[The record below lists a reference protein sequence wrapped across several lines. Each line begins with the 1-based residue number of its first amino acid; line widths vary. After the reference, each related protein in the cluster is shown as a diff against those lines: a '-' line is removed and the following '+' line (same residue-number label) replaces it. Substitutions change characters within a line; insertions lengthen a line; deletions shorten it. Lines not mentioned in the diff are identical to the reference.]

1 MSRLHECRSVKEV
14 FISEHMDTYFCTYA
28 SEKHHAA
35 RLLDY
40 SVEIVSDTN
49 AKQKAVVHAIIHNE
63 SNFPYNEVLTIKL
76 KINIDL
82 IEK

>member
-1 MSRLHECRSVKEV
+1 MSNEYRSVKEV
-14 FISEHMDTYFCTYA
+14 FISEHMDTYFRTYA

-49 AKQKAVVHAIIHNE
+49 AKQKAVVHAIIHNG
-63 SNFPYNEVLTIKL
+63 SNFPYNEVF
-76 KINIDL
+76 
-82 IEK
+82 

>member
-1 MSRLHECRSVKEV
+1 M
-14 FISEHMDTYFCTYA
+14 YA

-49 AKQKAVVHAIIHNE
+49 AKQKAVVHAIVNNG
-63 SNFPYNEVLTIKL
+63 SNFSHKEVLKGLDRKL
-76 KINIDL
+76 MHN
-82 IEK
+82 